1 MHPIGV
7 AWLDD
12 TESLERYGGK
22 ARRCSPPSQ
31 RIARIYRNLLAY
43 AQRRDLI
50 DTFEV
55 TMEATHHGPFCD
67 IPTCFVEIG
76 SDEKTWD
83 NIEAA
88 NLWSDLLEEELK
100 AYTVESNTATG
111 GGMVVALLGG
121 GHYIPKMNDCA
132 RFGDDIY
139 VGHSIASY
147 GLQSLLLAASTFEK
161 EAKECPAIT
170 WKSVVMECIN
180 STKLA
185 HPSRQLVVLI
195 DKKAFKADGRAL
207 LTGLLDDLGI
217 PYCWSV
223 SDVKKLYM
231 AGQADVKAELSV

>member
-1 MHPIGV
+1 M
-7 AWLDD
+7 
-12 TESLERYGGK
+12 
-22 ARRCSPPSQ
+22 
-31 RIARIYRNLLAY
+31 
-43 AQRRDLI
+43 
-50 DTFEV
+50 
-55 TMEATHHGPFCD
+55 
-67 IPTCFVEIG
+67 
-76 SDEKTWD
+76 
-83 NIEAA
+83 
-88 NLWSDLLEEELK
+88 
-100 AYTVESNTATG
+100 TV
-111 GGMVVALLGG
+111 LG
-121 GHYIPKMNDCA
+121 
-132 RFGDDIY
+132 FGDDIY

-231 AGQADVKAELSV
+231 AGQADVKAELFKRVTMHL